1 MSKTSLK
8 DIGLPKNIISIDASM
23 NSMAF
28 GYFQNKDLKSFGKI
42 VFEGRDHFQKSGDA
56 CKKLIPFLNNFN
68 IEALVIEST
77 IYANS
82 PKTSMQLAMVQG
94 AIMGAAAMNNVKGM
108 YPCVPVAW
116 QSWIGNKVLTKE
128 EKYKI
133 RKDHA
138 GKSES
143 WYKNKEREFRKNR
156 TIKLVNNNFMI
167 DIDDNDVADAV
178 GIGWYSINN
187 WHKISGNLT

>member
-1 MSKTSLK
+1 MNNL
-8 DIGLPKNIISIDASM
+8 KNIGAPSNMLSIDASM

-28 GYFQNKDLKSFGKI
+28 ACFQGGDLKSYGKI
-42 VFEGRDHFQKSGDA
+42 KFDGRDHFEKSGNA
-56 CKKLIPFLNNFN
+56 CRKLVPFLKAFETNA
-68 IEALVIEST
+68 IVIEST

-94 AIMGAAAMNNVKGM
+94 AIMGAAAINGVRKMHG
-108 YPCVPVAW
+108 CVPVAW

-133 RKDHA
+133 RKDHP

-143 WYKNKEREFRKNR
+143 WYKNQEREFRKNR

-167 DIDDNDVADAV
+167 DVEDNDVADAI

>member
-1 MSKTSLK
+1 MSSLK
-8 DIGLPKNIISIDASM
+8 DIGMPKSIISIDASM

-28 GYFQNKDLKSFGKI
+28 AYFNSKDLKSYGKI
-42 VFEGRDHFQKSGDA
+42 EFTGKDHFQKSGDA
-56 CKKLIPFLNNFN
+56 CKKLIPFLDNFK

-94 AIMGAAAMNNVKGM
+94 AIMGAAAMNGVKGM

-133 RKDHA
+133 RKDHL

-143 WYKNKEREFRKNR
+143 WYKNQEREFRKNR

-167 DIDDNDVADAV
+167 DVEDNDVADAI
-178 GIGWYSINN
+178 GIGWYATNN
-187 WHKISGNLT
+187 WYKISGNLT

>member
-1 MSKTSLK
+1 MSSLK
-8 DIGLPKNIISIDASM
+8 DIGMPKNIISIDASM

-28 GYFQNKDLKSFGKI
+28 AYFQNKDLKSYGKI
-42 VFEGRDHFQKSGDA
+42 DFAGKDHFEKSGDA
-56 CKKLIPFLNNFN
+56 CRKLTPFLNSFN
-68 IEALVIEST
+68 IESLVIEST

-94 AIMGAAAMNNVKGM
+94 AIMGAAAMNGVKKM
-108 YPCVPVAW
+108 HSCVPVAW

-133 RKDHA
+133 RKDHV

-143 WYKNKEREFRKNR
+143 WYKNQEREFRKNR

-167 DIDDNDVADAV
+167 DVEDNDVADAI

>member
-1 MSKTSLK
+1 MNRL
-8 DIGLPKNIISIDASM
+8 KNIGVPSNILSIDASM

-28 GYFQNKDLKSFGKI
+28 ACFQNRELKSYGKI
-42 VFEGRDHFQKSGDA
+42 EFSGKDHFEKSGNA
-56 CKKLIPFLNNFN
+56 CRKLVPFLKAFETNTV
-68 IEALVIEST
+68 VIEST

-94 AIMGAAAMNNVKGM
+94 AIMGAAAMNGVRNM
-108 YPCVPVAW
+108 HSCVPVAW

-133 RKDHA
+133 RKDHP

-143 WYKNKEREFRKNR
+143 WYKNQEREFRKNR

-167 DIDDNDVADAV
+167 DVSDNDVADAI